1 MIRNEPT
8 KVTLYKSN
16 IEDYPGSCC
25 SRIWRGIGPCDGS
38 CICLRNG
45 EIIPGGLQHLV
56 NYGYVLP
63 FAFEIVDLGY
73 E

>member
-1 MIRNEPT
+1 MIRNEPV

-16 IEDYPGSCC
+16 IEGYSESCC
-25 SRIWRGIGPCDGS
+25 SRIWRGEPCNVS

-45 EIIPGGLQHLV
+45 EIISGGLQHLV

-63 FAFEIVDLGY
+63 YTYEIVDLGD
-73 E
+73 